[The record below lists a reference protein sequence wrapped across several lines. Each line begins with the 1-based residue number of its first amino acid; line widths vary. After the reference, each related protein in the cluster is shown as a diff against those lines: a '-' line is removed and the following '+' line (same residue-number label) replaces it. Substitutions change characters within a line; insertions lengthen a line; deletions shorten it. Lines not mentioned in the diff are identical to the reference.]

1 MIDAEQEAARTPSGP
16 AFADA
21 VTFSFADAA
30 AGVYGLARLG
40 ISGEGASALA
50 VLFSGREPV
59 AALAVGGLD
68 VEGEAWDAVAAGGL
82 RTTVE
87 EPLARWTVA
96 LEGEEHG
103 FELAF
108 EAIGPAA
115 QVSDEFVGAGG
126 MSGYEQICLV
136 TGAATVGGRRVEV
149 RCLGQRGHAWGEP
162 DWTRLEAARTVSA
175 WIEDGPALALQS
187 VRARGRGARR
197 PAHVGGAARPRRG
210 GPDRRPSPLHDLR
223 RRRTPAACRARAV
236 GRRR

>member
-1 MIDAEQEAARTPSGP
+1 MIDAGQEAARTPSGP

-68 VEGEAWDAVAAGGL
+68 VEGEAWDAVSAGGL

-96 LEGEEHG
+96 LEGEEHT
-103 FELAF
+103 
-108 EAIGPAA
+108 ITSPPA
-115 QVSDEFVGAGG
+115 S
-126 MSGYEQICLV
+126 S
-136 TGAATVGGRRVEV
+136 
-149 RCLGQRGHAWGEP
+149 
-162 DWTRLEAARTVSA
+162 
-175 WIEDGPALALQS
+175 
-187 VRARGRGARR
+187 
-197 PAHVGGAARPRRG
+197 
-210 GPDRRPSPLHDLR
+210 
-223 RRRTPAACRARAV
+223 
-236 GRRR
+236 